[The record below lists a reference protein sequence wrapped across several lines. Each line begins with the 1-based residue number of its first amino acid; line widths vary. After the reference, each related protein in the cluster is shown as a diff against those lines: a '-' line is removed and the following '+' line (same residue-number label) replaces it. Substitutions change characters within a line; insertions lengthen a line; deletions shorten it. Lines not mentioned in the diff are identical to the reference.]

1 MSGLDR
7 FRPQR
12 RGATGLFLDTS
23 ALFAFFHERAPH
35 HAEARRFFNAV
46 NDGVLPY
53 RPLYVNQ
60 HVLGETVTLL
70 VSRVSTGDAVR
81 AIDTLSSTPT
91 VETLQVDEADIA
103 ETAEM
108 LQQYRDV
115 EIGFTDHTIR
125 VQATK
130 LSVEYVFTYDG
141 DFETLGLTTI
151 PHWSS

>member
-35 HAEARRFFNAV
+35 HVEASRFFDAV
-46 NDGVLPY
+46 NSGVLPY

-70 VSRVSTGDAVR
+70 VSRASTDEALRAVDMLSTTDAV
-81 AIDTLSSTPT
+81 
-91 VETLQVDEADIA
+91 EMLQVDE
-103 ETAEM
+103 TAVDATIDN
-108 LQQYRDV
+108 LRQYRDAR
-115 EIGFTDHTIR
+115 IAFTDHTVG
-125 VQATK
+125 VQATAQG
-130 LSVEYVFTYDG
+130 VDHVFTYDG